1 MIVHAQYLSMPIA
14 VLNKSSLR
22 LLYIYEPLKENIK
35 EYYTE
40 MQPQHSTHALRFRN
54 EDPQELY
61 QGSPSPGGGSLS
73 LKPQG

>member
-40 MQPQHSTHALRFRN
+40 ISFPLYNAHQAVALGLFS
-54 EDPQELY
+54 ETKFKQIHFLC
-61 QGSPSPGGGSLS
+61 
-73 LKPQG
+73 LK